1 MGKQNTDTAKAA
13 VIIII
18 IIIIIIITIIIPEQH
33 IRKARN

>member
-13 VIIII
+13 VIII